1 MQQLLLNAKSISEH
15 GTTDLAAATYN
26 CTSEKNLKKNK
37 SKLSKA
43 NEFN

>member
-26 CTSEKNLKKNK
+26 YTSEKNSKKKQIKTVK
-37 SKLSKA
+37 S
-43 NEFN
+43 